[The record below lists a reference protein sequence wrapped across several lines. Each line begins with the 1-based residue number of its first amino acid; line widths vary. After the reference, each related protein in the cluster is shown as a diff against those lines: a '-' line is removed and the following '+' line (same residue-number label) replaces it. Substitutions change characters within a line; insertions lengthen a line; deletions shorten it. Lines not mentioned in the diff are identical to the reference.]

1 MSYCTNNVCVFNHLI
16 KYLQT
21 HQVNNLYY
29 NTSMDAWMGPNHEMC
44 VLCVYVI
51 IVYESNNVQLV
62 LMTTSECMNQV
73 FV

>member
-1 MSYCTNNVCVFNHLI
+1 
-16 KYLQT
+16 
-21 HQVNNLYY
+21 
-29 NTSMDAWMGPNHEMC
+29 MDAWMGPNHEMC

-73 FV
+73 FVWQYMYNIMKSGQRLL